1 VNADGNDRS
10 GIRLLDIAVPLGTYT
25 GWNVAQPQ
33 LRDLQYLA
41 GLIGS
46 FDPFPLTRED
56 RVRSGDSRRS
66 IAERYSGRDDYIRQV
81 RRAADDLVRQ
91 RFMLAADVPAAV
103 QHAEDIWDAIVGDR
117 YR

>member
-1 VNADGNDRS
+1 
-10 GIRLLDIAVPLGTYT
+10 
-25 GWNVAQPQ
+25 

-41 GLIGS
+41 GLVGS

-66 IAERYSGRDDYIRQV
+66 IAERYTGRDDYMREV

-91 RFMLAADVPAAV
+91 RFMLASDAPAAV
-103 QHAEDIWDAIVGDR
+103 QHAEEIWDAIVGNR
-117 YR
+117 NR